1 MSMGERFTGI
11 PYNATPEHQYPLSS
25 KLNTSVPIGQQ
36 GGGILS
42 SLGLGE
48 VHVVKNSLM
57 NGLSNLKNTWNGREH
72 SISTSPS
79 VHPLLS
85 KSSRYNVPDVNK
97 AFNESVAE
105 AVSYKA

>member
-1 MSMGERFTGI
+1 MS
-11 PYNATPEHQYPLSS
+11 YL
-25 KLNTSVPIGQQ
+25 KL
-36 GGGILS
+36 L
-42 SLGLGE
+42 E
-48 VHVVKNSLM
+48 VLDHNSM
-57 NGLSNLKNTWNGREH
+57 NGLSNLKNTWVGREH

-79 VHPLLS
+79 VHPLLT